1 MIKNK
6 FGNGIVTT
14 RSTQVKLKHIGTMA
28 LLVGLITGALHPIGS
43 VAQVSGRADA
53 DLKTAPRSDRYAL
66 NFVNADIGAVVRAI
80 GSFTNQT
87 YVVDPRVRGT
97 ISLVS
102 PEPLSKEDS
111 RNALLAA
118 LRLQGFTI
126 VESGGVA
133 KVVPEN
139 DAKIQASPAD
149 PRRAMSRGDNT
160 IVTQVFQLNYESATA
175 LVPVL
180 RPLIAPNNT
189 IAAYPNNNTLVI
201 TDYADN
207 LQRIARII
215 SSIDGPSSGDL
226 EIIPVEHALA
236 IDLVNILN
244 KMLDEGSR
252 GTGAAVDAGQRLTVM
267 ADQRTNS
274 LMLRTSS
281 NARAAL
287 ARNLIKKLDQP
298 TRTPGNVWVV
308 YLKNAEAAKLAKT
321 LQAILTNNPNI
332 TQNATSGL
340 SNSASNS
347 SSNLSAVN
355 SSASG
360 TSSTSGTGTSTG
372 TSSGSTGQLSAASGT
387 TDTQS
392 NGIVQADTST
402 NSLIITAPE
411 PIYKNLRSII
421 EKLDVRRA
429 QVFVESLIVEVSS
442 DKAAEFG
449 IQFQGLSGANGTDP
463 KVIGGTNFND
473 SGSGRNILGAAA
485 NLGSIG
491 RGLNI
496 GIIDG
501 QVNIPGVGTISNLGF
516 LARALESKANANILS
531 TPNILT
537 LDNEEAKIVIG
548 QNVPFIT
555 GQFTNASSGG
565 ASVNPFQTIER
576 RDVGLTLRVKPQV
589 SEGGVVKLGI
599 FQEVS
604 SVADTTNVSG
614 VVTNKRSIESN
625 VLVENG
631 NIIVLGG
638 LVEDRVTGNEEKVPG
653 LGDVPGIGQFFRY
666 DNRRRMKTNLMVF
679 LRPVVV
685 RDESQAQ
692 SIVADRYDYMQ
703 NVQRKAQPE
712 SRFGLPDM
720 SAPVL
725 PDRPTSPGESTLS
738 QPKPKARLGTRVD
751 QNAPLKNQQS
761 NQQSQPRTL
770 VVPRPLGGR
779 SGSTLSNDVN
789 STTNSPNNSSVRGGS
804 PSSNDYGSTGP

>member
-1 MIKNK
+1 MQ
-6 FGNGIVTT
+6 GNF
-14 RSTQVKLKHIGTMA
+14 
-28 LLVGLITGALHPIGS
+28 LIDH
-43 VAQVSGRADA
+43 R
-53 DLKTAPRSDRYAL
+53 
-66 NFVNADIGAVVRAI
+66 
-80 GSFTNQT
+80 
-87 YVVDPRVRGT
+87 
-97 ISLVS
+97 
-102 PEPLSKEDS
+102 
-111 RNALLAA
+111 
-118 LRLQGFTI
+118 
-126 VESGGVA
+126 A
-133 KVVPEN
+133 KVGV
-139 DAKIQASPAD
+139 I
-149 PRRAMSRGDNT
+149 T
-160 IVTQVFQLNYESATA
+160 IALFMHFVTEQTEEMVV
-175 LVPVL
+175 LVVL
-180 RPLIAPNNT
+180 RPGPPALVGEPPFVGGPRLCHEVIQISPQALPWAVCGHGTQRQDLFGDMAGVVFHDGEQQRLHFISQLIINPAHLPAVDHAYYRSGHQHEIPRMRISMVET
-189 IAAYPNNNTLVI
+189 ISEDHLQIHVRPVTSELRQILARV
-201 TDYADN
+201 
-207 LQRIARII
+207 LQRLDVAAQA
-215 SSIDGPSSGDL
+215 G
-226 EIIPVEHALA
+226 
-236 IDLVNILN
+236 
-244 KMLDEGSR
+244 LDEGAR

-308 YLKNAEAAKLAKT
+308 YLKNAEASKLAKT

-332 TQNATSGL
+332 TQNASGGL
-340 SNSASNS
+340 SNSS
-347 SSNLSAVN
+347 SSNLSTVN
-355 SSASG
+355 NSASS
-360 TSSTSGTGTSTG
+360 SSTTSATGTGTSTG

-387 TDTQS
+387 TDSQS

-473 SGSGRNILGAAA
+473 SGSGKNILGAAA
-485 NLGSIG
+485 NLGAIG

-653 LGDVPGIGQFFRY
+653 LGDVPGLGWLFK
-666 DNRRRMKTNLMVF
+666 NR
-679 LRPVVV
+679 
-685 RDESQAQ
+685 DQAQ
-692 SIVADRYDYMQ
+692 RNAKLAQARIAE
-703 NVQRKAQPE
+703 RKAKMDQTFRGIRPA
-712 SRFGLPDM
+712 SRD
-720 SAPVL
+720 
-725 PDRPTSPGESTLS
+725 
-738 QPKPKARLGTRVD
+738 
-751 QNAPLKNQQS
+751 
-761 NQQSQPRTL
+761 
-770 VVPRPLGGR
+770 
-779 SGSTLSNDVN
+779 
-789 STTNSPNNSSVRGGS
+789 
-804 PSSNDYGSTGP
+804 

>member
-1 MIKNK
+1 MNTARVFRFK
-6 FGNGIVTT
+6 
-14 RSTQVKLKHIGTMA
+14 RSVLSLSMVSA
-28 LLVGLITGALHPIGS
+28 LVGLSFLVGVPELN
-43 VAQVSGRADA
+43 AQNANRVQG
-53 DLKTAPRSDRYAL
+53 KTEDRFAL
-66 NFVNADIGAVVRAI
+66 NFVNAEIDAVVRAI

-87 YVVDPRVRGT
+87 FVVDPRVRGT

-102 PEPLSKEDS
+102 PEPLSAKDAN
-111 RNALLAA
+111 NALLAA

-126 VESGGVA
+126 VESGGIA
-133 KVVPEN
+133 RVVPEN
-139 DAKIQASPAD
+139 DAKVQASNEVD
-149 PRRAMSRGDNT
+149 PKRAMNQGGNA

-215 SSIDGPSSGDL
+215 ASIDGPNSGDMEVVTL
-226 EIIPVEHALA
+226 EHALA
-236 IDLVNILN
+236 VDIATILN
-244 KMLDEGSR
+244 RMLDEGNR

-267 ADQRTNS
+267 ADPRTNT
-274 LMLRTSS
+274 LLLRTPSQ
-281 NARAAL
+281 ARLNL
-287 ARNLIKKLDQP
+287 AKNLIKRLDQP
-298 TRTPGNVWVV
+298 TKQPGNVWVV
-308 YLKNAEAAKLAKT
+308 YLKNAEAVKLAKT
-321 LQAILTNNPNI
+321 LQGVLTNSPI
-332 TQNATSGL
+332 KVEISSSLSPNATGNNTAGL
-340 SNSASNS
+340 SNTNS
-347 SSNLSAVN
+347 GGNNTGSSLN
-355 SSASG
+355 SSA
-360 TSSTSGTGTSTG
+360 GTG
-372 TSSGSTGQLSAASGT
+372 SGSAGGQLSAASGT
-387 TDTQS
+387 TDV
-392 NGIVQADTST
+392 NNGGIVQADAST

-411 PIYKNLRSII
+411 PVYRNLRSII

-429 QVFVESLIVEVSS
+429 QVFVESLIVEVST

-449 IQFQGLSGANGTDP
+449 IQFQGLSGAAGNSP

-473 SGSGRNILGAAA
+473 VGSGKNIIGAST

-501 QVNIPGVGTISNLGF
+501 QVNVPGVGTISNLGF
-516 LARALESKANANILS
+516 LARALESKAQANILS

-555 GQFTNASSGG
+555 GQFTNSGG
-565 ASVNPFQTIER
+565 NGATVNPFQTIER
-576 RDVGLTLRVKPQV
+576 QDVGLTLRVKPQV

-604 SVADTTNVSG
+604 SVVDATNVSG
-614 VVTNKRSIESN
+614 IITNKRSIESN
-625 VLVENG
+625 VLVETG

-653 LGDVPGIGQFFRY
+653 IGDVPFLGQFFRY
-666 DNRRRMKTNLMVF
+666 DNRRRVKTNLMVF

-685 RDESQAQ
+685 RNEDQAQ
-692 SIVADRYDYMQ
+692 GIVTNRYDYMRSQQQQ
-703 NVQRKAQPE
+703 NQPE

-720 SAPVL
+720 KAPVL
-725 PDRPTSPGESTLS
+725 PARVPREIKPMGEAKPATSDGSTMQLS
-738 QPKPKARLGTRVD
+738 PSTRI
-751 QNAPLKNQQS
+751 
-761 NQQSQPRTL
+761 L
-770 VVPRPLGGR
+770 VVPRPGQR
-779 SGSTLSNDVN
+779 PADSSGS
-789 STTNSPNNSSVRGGS
+789 GGG
-804 PSSNDYGSTGP
+804 N

>member
-1 MIKNK
+1 MNTARNIPVTKSVLNLMLATLLAGV
-6 FGNGIVTT
+6 GNQAITPALAAPN
-14 RSTQVKLKHIGTMA
+14 STKVQGQA
-28 LLVGLITGALHPIGS
+28 
-43 VAQVSGRADA
+43 
-53 DLKTAPRSDRYAL
+53 SDRFSL
-66 NFVNADIGAVVRAI
+66 NFVNAEIDAVVRAI

-87 YVVDPRVRGT
+87 FVVDPRVRGT

-102 PEPLSKEDS
+102 PEPLSAADAK
-111 RNALLAA
+111 NALLAA

-133 KVVPEN
+133 RVVPEN
-139 DAKIQASPAD
+139 DAKIQASNEVD
-149 PRRAMSRGDNT
+149 PRRAMNQSGGA

-215 SSIDGPSSGDL
+215 ASIDGPSSGDL
-226 EIIPVEHALA
+226 EVVPLEHALA
-236 IDLVNILN
+236 VDIATILN
-244 KMLDEGSR
+244 RMLDEGNR

-267 ADQRTNS
+267 ADPRTNS
-274 LMLRTSS
+274 LLIRTPSQ
-281 NARAAL
+281 ARLNL
-287 ARNLIKKLDQP
+287 AKNLIRKLDQP
-298 TRTPGNVWVV
+298 TKQPGNVWVV
-308 YLKNAEAAKLAKT
+308 YLKNAEATKLAKT
-321 LQAILTNNPNI
+321 LQGVLTNSPI
-332 TQNATSGL
+332 KVDTGSGL
-340 SNSASNS
+340 SQNNVGAGGLGTGNLNGPSGLGS
-347 SSNLSAVN
+347 SPTGSTG
-355 SSASG
+355 SASG
-360 TSSTSGTGTSTG
+360 LSGGVGGATG
-372 TSSGSTGQLSAASGT
+372 GQLSVASGNN
-387 TDTQS
+387 DV
-392 NGIVQADTST
+392 NNGGIVQADAST

-411 PIYKNLRSII
+411 PVYRNLRSII

-449 IQFQGLSGANGTDP
+449 IQFQGLSGAAGNSA

-473 SGSGRNILGAAA
+473 IGSGKNIIGASA

-555 GQFTNASSGG
+555 GQFANAGGNGG
-565 ASVNPFQTIER
+565 AAINPFQTIER
-576 RDVGLTLRVKPQV
+576 QDVGLTLRVKPQV

-604 SVADTTNVSG
+604 SVVDSTNVSG
-614 VVTNKRSIESN
+614 IITNKRSIESN
-625 VLVENG
+625 VLVESG

-653 LGDVPGIGQFFRY
+653 IGDVPVLGQFFRY

-685 RDESQAQ
+685 RNEDQAQ
-692 SIVADRYDYMQ
+692 SIVTNRYDYM
-703 NVQRKAQPE
+703 RAQQQGNQLE
-712 SRFGLPDM
+712 NRFALPDM
-720 SAPVL
+720 KGPVL
-725 PDRPTSPGESTLS
+725 PDRSLREI
-738 QPKPKARLGTRVD
+738 K
-751 QNAPLKNQQS
+751 
-761 NQQSQPRTL
+761 
-770 VVPRPLGGR
+770 
-779 SGSTLSNDVN
+779 
-789 STTNSPNNSSVRGGS
+789 PNNTGS
-804 PSSNDYGSTGP
+804 PSASSNTGPNGAQSGNLQLAPAQRILVIPRPAGSAGGSNGGSAN